1 MQDQRRE
8 VEAGEGA
15 EGRGGARN
23 EIGLADRADDA
34 AQCGVG
40 RFHIGLFRSGGFRRN
55 VLLHLIEHCN
65 CRHSAADPE
74 RAAVTAQ
81 PAAATMM
88 HAIRSEEHTSE
99 LQSLMRTS
107 SAVFC
112 LKKKKQKHTK
122 STSQ

>member
-1 MQDQRRE
+1 MYRAPTASYTYCHTLALPD
-8 VEAGEGA
+8 ALPIC
-15 EGRGGARN
+15 ARN

-81 PAAATMM
+81 PAEATMM
-88 HAIRSEEHTSE
+88 QAIAIHCVVLSRSPR
-99 LQSLMRTS
+99 MRKPA
-107 SAVFC
+107 SATEIGRAHV
-112 LKKKKQKHTK
+112 
-122 STSQ
+122 